1 MNLTEAKQILNKNG
15 YLLENTDDEE
25 YQLYLKLKKKYE
37 TKNKENANLAVK
49 VGDIFVE
56 RYAWEYSEHET
67 FYKVIDVTKSTLK
80 LAQLETEC
88 VEKGGIA
95 RPAKYKPINK
105 IDKKANIITKR
116 YKVDE
121 KGEVKIASK
130 NSWTTSWYKYNG

>member
-37 TKNKENANLAVK
+37 TKTKENDNLAVK

-56 RYAWEYSEHET
+56 RYSWEYSEHET

-105 IDKKANIITKR
+105 IDKKGNIITKR

-121 KGEVKIASK
+121 KGEVTIASK
-130 NSWTTSWYKYNG
+130 NSWTTYWYKYNG